1 MRLNLKEEKRSQT
14 GGADIL
20 KTRYFLALQGARHL
34 DPSTCFHLRHMET
47 ERAGQQERGH
57 SRLTNPF
64 PSVIILKKMSP
75 SQLFCSHPTPSAE
88 NSSPIMQIPWT
99 PGLTSHLRNFV
110 FFFNTES
117 FSTLTSSSF

>member
-14 GGADIL
+14 GGGDIL
-20 KTRYFLALQGARHL
+20 KTRYFLALQGARPL
-34 DPSTCFHLRHMET
+34 DPSICFHLHHVET
-47 ERAGQQERGH
+47 EGAGQQERGH
-57 SRLTNPF
+57 SQLTNPF
-64 PSVIILKKMSP
+64 PSVIILKTMSP

-99 PGLTSHLRNFV
+99 PGLTSHLCNFV
-110 FFFNTES
+110 FFFNTA

>member
-1 MRLNLKEEKRSQT
+1 MRLNLKEEK
-14 GGADIL
+14 GHKWGADIL
-20 KTRYFLALQGARHL
+20 ETRYFLALQGARPL
-34 DPSTCFHLRHMET
+34 DPSTCFHLCHMEM

-64 PSVIILKKMSP
+64 PSVIILKTMSP
-75 SQLFCSHPTPSAE
+75 SQLFCPHPTPSAE
-88 NSSPIMQIPWT
+88 NSSPIMQMPWT
-99 PGLTSHLRNFV
+99 PGLTSHLCNFV